1 MMLNDLSAL
10 FLSALPSL
18 PLFALQAA
26 AAIGMIGTIL
36 VLTRYRG
43 VAIRQRG
50 LHLGLGMGLTIYLIA
65 WFVSASMK
73 GPVKLNLSTDLLLLS
88 GLLGGWPG
96 GLACYVL
103 NTLARWQFAGTDR
116 LLGSMLDTA
125 VPVLLGCLLHRR
137 CLLPIRRRFSM
148 RVVLKVW
155 LVRIVATYAGF
166 ALGMTV
172 ITLPAGLV
180 AQLLMLRLL
189 VLPLSFCIL
198 YLSLRMVYMDAQI
211 DAQRRREHRLTRT
224 DAISGLPNRLALD
237 ECLAAVPPQ
246 AGCLLVVELRRL
258 RDFLLHYGAYAGG
271 RLWQGLDQ
279 LPADAPLWHPLQGY
293 RSQLFQYG
301 DFSLAIV
308 LHDARLPAL
317 ETTAVVDDFLCRLA
331 DHITAAW
338 PQFAPAFRCAV
349 VELDARSASH
359 EPPYRHITLALTASE
374 SGVAYF
380 NDMLR
385 HDTGLDRDIEAALSR
400 WRLAPHTMP
409 IHLQPKVRV
418 SDGALLGAEAL
429 LRMPHASGQAVPA
442 MRVISVLRQ
451 RGRLA
456 EFEWVSLQAAVAM
469 LPRLRARFPELCV
482 AVNVS
487 TESLCRPDF
496 ASGLCQL
503 MACYAL
509 PGSALRLEVV
519 EWCDVLQLP
528 QVSANMQRLA
538 EDGFSLSLDDFGVG
552 YSTLMLLTRFAF
564 SEVKLEQS
572 LVADLDN
579 QKACNVVALAVEA
592 AHRSGAQVVAEGTE
606 TADMLARVR
615 SLGVDV
621 AQGYLFSAARD
632 LDSFMLL
639 PAYLP
644 LPTVDDSK
652 VV

>member
-166 ALGMTV
+166 VLGLTV

-237 ECLAAVPPQ
+237 ECLAALPPQ

-279 LPADAPLWHPLQGY
+279 LPADAPLWQPLQGY

-652 VV
+652 VA

>member
-1 MMLNDLSAL
+1 MILSALSEL

-26 AAIGMIGTIL
+26 AAIGMIGTVL

-50 LHLGLGMGLTIYLIA
+50 LHLGLGMGLTIYLIT

-73 GPVKLNLSTDLLLLS
+73 GPVKLNLTTDLLLLS
-88 GLLGGWPG
+88 GVLGGWPG

-116 LLGSMLDTA
+116 LLASMLDTA

-137 CLLPIRRRFSM
+137 CLLPIRRRFSL

-155 LVRIVATYAGF
+155 LVRVVATYAGL
-166 ALGMTV
+166 ALGLSIIV
-172 ITLPAGLV
+172 LPPTLIE
-180 AQLLMLRLL
+180 QFIMLRLL

-211 DAQRRREHRLTRT
+211 DAQRHREQALVRT
-224 DAISGLPNRLALD
+224 DAMSGLPNRLALD
-237 ECLAAVPPQ
+237 ECLAMRPAP
-246 AGCLLVVELRRL
+246 AGCLLVLELCRL
-258 RDFLLHYGAYAGG
+258 RDFLLLYGPQAGSK
-271 RLWQGLDQ
+271 LWQGLGQ
-279 LPADAPLWHPLQGY
+279 LPADAPLWQPLQGY
-293 RSQLFQYG
+293 RWQLFQYG

-317 ETTAVVDDFLCRLA
+317 ETSGAVDDFLLRLGESL
-331 DHITAAW
+331 TAAW
-338 PQFAPAFRCAV
+338 PQFVPGFRCAV
-349 VELDARSASH
+349 VELDVRAAGH
-359 EPPYRHITLALTASE
+359 EPAYRHITLALTARE
-374 SGVAYF
+374 GGVAYF

-385 HDTGLDRDIEAALSR
+385 HDTGLDRDIETALSR

-429 LRMPHASGQAVPA
+429 LRMQHASGQPVSA
-442 MRVISVLRQ
+442 MRVITLLRQ

-456 EFEWVSLQAAVAM
+456 EFEWVSLQAVVAM

-503 MACYAL
+503 MASYAL

-528 QVSANMQRLA
+528 QVERNMQRLA

-579 QKACNVVALAVEA
+579 QKACNVVTLAVEA

-606 TADMLARVR
+606 TADMLAQVR

-644 LPTVDDSK
+644 LPVCDVPSG
-652 VV
+652 V

>member
-1 MMLNDLSAL
+1 MILSALSEL

-26 AAIGMIGTIL
+26 AAIGMIGTVL

-50 LHLGLGMGLTIYLIA
+50 LHLGLGMGLTIYLIT

-73 GPVKLNLSTDLLLLS
+73 GPVKLNLTTDLLLLS
-88 GLLGGWPG
+88 GVLGGWPG

-116 LLGSMLDTA
+116 LLASMLDTA

-137 CLLPIRRRFSM
+137 CLLPIRRRFSL

-155 LVRIVATYAGF
+155 LVRVVATYAGL
-166 ALGMTV
+166 ALGLSIIV
-172 ITLPAGLV
+172 LPPTLIE
-180 AQLLMLRLL
+180 QFIMLRLL

-211 DAQRRREHRLTRT
+211 DAQCHREQALVRT
-224 DAISGLPNRLALD
+224 DAMSGLPNRLALD
-237 ECLAAVPPQ
+237 ECLAMRPAP
-246 AGCLLVVELRRL
+246 AGCLLVLELCRL
-258 RDFLLHYGAYAGG
+258 RDFLLLYGPQAGSK
-271 RLWQGLDQ
+271 LWQGLGQ
-279 LPADAPLWHPLQGY
+279 LPADAPLWQPLQGY
-293 RSQLFQYG
+293 RWQLFQYG

-317 ETTAVVDDFLCRLA
+317 ETSGAVDDFLLRLGESL
-331 DHITAAW
+331 TAAW
-338 PQFAPAFRCAV
+338 PQFVPGFRCAV
-349 VELDARSASH
+349 VELDVRAAGH
-359 EPPYRHITLALTASE
+359 EPAYRHITLALTARE
-374 SGVAYF
+374 GGVAYF

-385 HDTGLDRDIEAALSR
+385 HDTGLDRDIETALSR

-429 LRMPHASGQAVPA
+429 LRMQHASGQPVSA
-442 MRVISVLRQ
+442 MRVITLLRQ

-456 EFEWVSLQAAVAM
+456 EFEWVSLQAVVAM

-503 MACYAL
+503 MASYAL

-528 QVSANMQRLA
+528 QVERNMQRLA

-579 QKACNVVALAVEA
+579 QKACNVVTLAVEA

-606 TADMLARVR
+606 TADMLAQVR

-644 LPTVDDSK
+644 LPVCDVSSG
-652 VV
+652 V

>member
-1 MMLNDLSAL
+1 MILSAL
-10 FLSALPSL
+10 SELFFSALPSL

-26 AAIGMIGTIL
+26 AAIGMIGTVL

-50 LHLGLGMGLTIYLIA
+50 LHLGLGMGLTIYLIT

-73 GPVKLNLSTDLLLLS
+73 GPVKLNLTTDLLLLS
-88 GLLGGWPG
+88 GVLGGWPG

-116 LLGSMLDTA
+116 LLASMLDTA

-137 CLLPIRRRFSM
+137 CLLPIRRRFSL

-155 LVRIVATYAGF
+155 LVRVVATYAGF
-166 ALGMTV
+166 ALGLTV

-211 DAQRRREHRLTRT
+211 DAQRRREQALVRT
-224 DAISGLPNRLALD
+224 DAMSGLPNRLALD
-237 ECLAAVPPQ
+237 ECLAMQPAP
-246 AGCLLVVELRRL
+246 AGCLLVLELCRL
-258 RDFLLHYGAYAGG
+258 RDFLLLYGPQAGSK
-271 RLWQGLDQ
+271 LWQGLGQ
-279 LPADAPLWHPLQGY
+279 LPADAPLWQPLQGY
-293 RSQLFQYG
+293 RWQLFQYG

-317 ETTAVVDDFLCRLA
+317 ETSGAVDDFLLRLGEYL
-331 DHITAAW
+331 TAAW
-338 PQFAPAFRCAV
+338 PQFVPGFRCAV
-349 VELDARSASH
+349 VELDARAAGH
-359 EPPYRHITLALTASE
+359 EPAYRHITLALTARE
-374 SGVAYF
+374 GGVAYF

-385 HDTGLDRDIEAALSR
+385 HDTGLDRDIETALSR

-429 LRMPHASGQAVPA
+429 LRMQHASGQPVSA
-442 MRVISVLRQ
+442 MRVITLLRQ

-456 EFEWVSLQAAVAM
+456 EFEWVSLQAVVAM

-503 MACYAL
+503 MASYAL

-528 QVSANMQRLA
+528 QVERNMQRLA

-579 QKACNVVALAVEA
+579 QKACNVVTLAVEA

-606 TADMLARVR
+606 TADMLAQVR

-644 LPTVDDSK
+644 LPADESASCV
-652 VV
+652 

>member
-166 ALGMTV
+166 ALGLTV

-237 ECLAAVPPQ
+237 ECLAALPPQ

-279 LPADAPLWHPLQGY
+279 LPADAPLWQPLQGY

-579 QKACNVVALAVEA
+579 QKACNVVTLAVEA

-644 LPTVDDSK
+644 LPVCDVPSG
-652 VV
+652 V